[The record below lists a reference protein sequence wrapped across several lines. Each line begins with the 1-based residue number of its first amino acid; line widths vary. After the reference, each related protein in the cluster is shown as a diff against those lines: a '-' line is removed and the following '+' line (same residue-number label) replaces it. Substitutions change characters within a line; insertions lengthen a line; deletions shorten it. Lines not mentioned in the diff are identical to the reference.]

1 MIDISSRKDELL
13 RKIQD
18 AFAVRGVS
26 ELRLKIEKGEV
37 KVFAVRVNE
46 IK

>member
-1 MIDISSRKDELL
+1 MIDISSCKVELL

-26 ELRLKIEKGEV
+26 ELRLKVEKGEV
-37 KVFAVRVNE
+37 KVFAVKINE
-46 IK
+46 TK

>member
-1 MIDISSRKDELL
+1 MIDISSRKEELL

-37 KVFAVRVNE
+37 KVLAVKVNE

>member
-1 MIDISSRKDELL
+1 MIDISLRATELL

-18 AFAVRGVS
+18 GFAVRGVS

-37 KVFAVRVNE
+37 KVFAVKVTE
-46 IK
+46 VK

>member
-1 MIDISSRKDELL
+1 MIDISSCATELL

-37 KVFAVRVNE
+37 KVFAVKVNE